1 MDAATLGYILAR
13 PGAAILRGRDP
24 KLEVRM
30 NSQSDETSRFH
41 SAAEQARRNFE
52 EARRRFD
59 DVGAR
64 VGPYLKKAEGAV
76 GGIRRWSARRL
87 PGGERTLWVV
97 IGLILLA
104 LFVWAILPSS
114 NSGTGGS
121 GANGPQPVGV
131 VAAAR
136 GDVDIALNAL
146 GTVTPLATATV
157 RPQVSGQILRIDF
170 QEGENVKAG
179 DLLAEID
186 PRPFR
191 ASLDQARGQLARDEA
206 SLANARVDLKRLQ
219 ALYASQA
226 TSQQALATQAALV
239 KQDEGIVMSDRANV
253 ETAAINLGY
262 TRIIAP
268 VAGRAGIRQVDPGN
282 FVGAGQATGIV
293 VVTQLE
299 PMSVIFT
306 MPEDNIGDV
315 MARLRSG
322 AVLPVDAFDRN
333 QTTKLASGRLSAVDS
348 QVDTTT
354 GTVKLRALFDN
365 EDGALFPNQFVN
377 VRLLVNTLHGR
388 TVVPASAVQRGT
400 DSTFVF
406 VVKPDH
412 TVAIRTV
419 TVGPQQDDRVSIT
432 KGLNPGETV
441 VTDGADRLRDGA
453 EVMIPSGQKVA
464 KVAPAENATAIPAS
478 LQTGRRSGTFG
489 LRRKLTPDERE
500 KLQAMSPQDRRAWMQ
515 SHSDELKK
523 RKDQPG
529 NSGGGGSMR
538 MRPPG

>member
-1 MDAATLGYILAR
+1 MS
-13 PGAAILRGRDP
+13 
-24 KLEVRM
+24 
-30 NSQSDETSRFH
+30 SQSDETSRFH

-52 EARRRFD
+52 EARHRFD
-59 DVGAR
+59 DAGVRA
-64 VGPYLKKAEGAV
+64 GPYLKKAGGAIV
-76 GGIRRWSARRL
+76 GVRRWSARRL
-87 PGGERTLWVV
+87 PGGERTLWIVV
-97 IGLILLA
+97 GLILLA

-114 NSGTGGS
+114 KSATGAF

-131 VAAAR
+131 AVAAR
-136 GDVDIALNAL
+136 GNIDIALPAL
-146 GTVTPLATATV
+146 GTVTPLATVTV
-157 RPQVSGQILRIDF
+157 RPQVSGQILRIDL
-170 QEGENVKAG
+170 QEGANVKAG

-191 ASLDQARGQLARDEA
+191 ASLDQAKGQLARDEA
-206 SLANARVDLKRLQ
+206 GLANARVDLGRLQ
-219 ALYASQA
+219 ALYASRA

-239 KQDEGIVMSDRANV
+239 KQDEGVVMSDRANV

-262 TRIIAP
+262 TRIAAP
-268 VAGRAGIRQVDPGN
+268 VAGRVGIRQVDPGN
-282 FVGAGQATGIV
+282 FVSAGQATGIV

-322 AVLPVDAFDRN
+322 AVLPVDAYDRN
-333 QTTKLASGRLSAVDS
+333 QTTKLASGTLAAVDS

-365 EDGALFPNQFVN
+365 QDGALFPNQFVN
-377 VRLLVNTLHGR
+377 VRLLVNTLRNR

-400 DSTFVF
+400 DGAFVF
-406 VVKPDH
+406 VIKPDH

-419 TVGPQQDDRVSIT
+419 MVGPQQDDRVLIT

-453 EVMIPSGQKVA
+453 EVIIPSGQKVA
-464 KVAPAENATAIPAS
+464 KVAPAENATALPPS
-478 LQTGRRSGTFG
+478 LQTGRRSGMFEF
-489 LRRKLTPDERE
+489 RRKLTPDERE
-500 KLQAMSPQDRRAWMQ
+500 KLRAMTSDERKAWLE
-515 SHSDELKK
+515 SHRDELKK

-529 NSGGGGSMR
+529 GSGGGGGRMR